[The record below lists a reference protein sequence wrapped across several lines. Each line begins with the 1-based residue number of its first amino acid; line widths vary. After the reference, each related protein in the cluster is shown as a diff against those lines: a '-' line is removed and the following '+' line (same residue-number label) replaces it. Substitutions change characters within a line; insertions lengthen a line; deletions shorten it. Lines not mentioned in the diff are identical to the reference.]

1 MVKIRLRR
9 DGAKKAPY
17 YTMVVADSR
26 YPMDGRFIEKVGT
39 YNPMVEPKQLNLDEA
54 KIKEWIKKGAKPT
67 DTAKALIAKAGIDLK
82 EV

>member
-17 YTMVVADSR
+17 YTLVVADSR
-26 YPMDGRFIEKVGT
+26 FPADGRFIEKVGT
-39 YNPMVEPKQLNLDEA
+39 YNPMMEPAELKIDTEKVEK
-54 KIKEWIKKGAKPT
+54 WIKNGAKPT
-67 DTAKALIAKAGIDLK
+67 ETAAALIKKAGL